1 MIQSIEV
8 LMVGPGFYLVT
19 AIMIDEPPVQ
29 LGLFE
34 SKDEIDRA
42 VELFSEQFKNK
53 LN

>member
-1 MIQSIEV
+1 MIQGIEV

-19 AIMIDEPPVQ
+19 AVMVDEPPVQ

-42 VELFSEQFKNK
+42 VELFSKQYKHK